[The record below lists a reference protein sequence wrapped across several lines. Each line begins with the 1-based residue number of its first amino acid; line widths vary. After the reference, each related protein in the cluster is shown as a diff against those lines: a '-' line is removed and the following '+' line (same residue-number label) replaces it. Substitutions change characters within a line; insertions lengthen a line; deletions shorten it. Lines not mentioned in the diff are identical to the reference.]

1 MAKEFEPIAVN
12 RVSVN
17 TEIKGDIITDND
29 IRIDG
34 KLIGNIVS
42 SLRIVL
48 SESGHI
54 EGDIKCNNRDIAGTV
69 KGNIT
74 VNETLTIQSTADIH
88 GNISAHKLVIEQGAV
103 FCGHCTMTNK
113 EHEQSA

>member
-54 EGDIKCNNRDIAGTV
+54 EGDIKCNNCDIAGTV
-69 KGNIT
+69 KADH
-74 VNETLTIQSTADIH
+74 TIHSRYTR
-88 GNISAHKLVIEQGAV
+88 
-103 FCGHCTMTNK
+103 
-113 EHEQSA
+113 